1 MAIYNILFL
10 HLSVKI
16 KNKDVSLLS
25 KKYEICTCV
34 TTPQEEKTSGF
45 CLFFFTL
52 NMIKIVS
59 FVDYVA
65 LVELKFTRQRFL

>member
-10 HLSVKI
+10 YLFVKI
-16 KNKDVSLLS
+16 RNKDVSLPS
-25 KKYEICTCV
+25 KNFEICRCV
-34 TTPQEEKTSGF
+34 ATPQEEKTSGF
-45 CLFFFTL
+45 CLFFTL